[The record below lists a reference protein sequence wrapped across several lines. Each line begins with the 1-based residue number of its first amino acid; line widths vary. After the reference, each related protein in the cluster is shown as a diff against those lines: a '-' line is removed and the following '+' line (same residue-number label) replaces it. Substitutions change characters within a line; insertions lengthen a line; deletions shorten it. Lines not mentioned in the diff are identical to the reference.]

1 MQKLLKLGLAAVSL
15 AALMV
20 AAPIHAGAQQ
30 LSIINRITPQ

>member
-30 LSIINRITPQ
+30 LSIINRITLQ